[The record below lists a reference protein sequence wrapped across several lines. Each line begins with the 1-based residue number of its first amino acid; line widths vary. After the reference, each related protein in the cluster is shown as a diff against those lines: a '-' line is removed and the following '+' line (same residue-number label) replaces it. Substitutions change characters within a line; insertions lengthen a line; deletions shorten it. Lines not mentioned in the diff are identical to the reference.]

1 MLAGFLEGVFFNIDI
16 NRSDWLLLFRRL
28 AFVLLGHNASIIILS
43 LYKHNSK
50 TFKNSVYIGTIMA
63 RRHTRLQ
70 KQAAGKRGKTEAPVK
85 VGRRRGRLDA
95 NTRKK
100 AVEIER
106 SGDPQRI
113 KWALQKLSKSGQPN
127 KILKVNHRYIPL
139 AQEIKRK
146 LRVRGIKIKNLT
158 SRI

>member
-1 MLAGFLEGVFFNIDI
+1 
-16 NRSDWLLLFRRL
+16 
-28 AFVLLGHNASIIILS
+28 
-43 LYKHNSK
+43 
-50 TFKNSVYIGTIMA
+50 MA

-95 NTRKK
+95 KTRKQ

-106 SGDPQRI
+106 SCDPQRI
-113 KWALQKLSKSGQPN
+113 KWAMHKLSKSGQPN
-127 KILKVNHRYIPL
+127 KILMVNHRCIPL
-139 AQEIKRK
+139 AQDIKRK